1 MKSLLQSFSKEKNNY
16 DQNYHPSTQKNPTR
30 KPIMNFVFVGG
41 GGGGGGGGRGCCKSR
56 GTCRGWGVRSY
67 LRKKEEERKKEGM
80 INGKT

>member
-1 MKSLLQSFSKEKNNY
+1 
-16 DQNYHPSTQKNPTR
+16 
-30 KPIMNFVFVGG
+30 MNFIFVGG